1 MQVYLVL
8 FDVATVIVLE
18 YHELLLYEIANL
30 IDKYSVYSDFS
41 TNWPNFCLSTS
52 PRASQFW

>member
-1 MQVYLVL
+1 MQVYLIL
-8 FDVATVIVLE
+8 FDVTTVIVLE
-18 YHELLLYEIANL
+18 YHELLYEIANL

-52 PRASQFW
+52 PRASLFR